1 MLFTSNWHDWEKKM
15 SGEDNSDNNNEQV
28 PNENDERLFSEMLV
42 SQPILDID
50 KQYLS
55 ELGVDSEMF
64 RCISQLQDEFNLSDK
79 RNKEIFN
86 TPELLEI
93 TNAQRE
99 VNEMGSIKFSDSFLL
114 PIGEDIDHVELRN
127 YREQSLAL
135 LTEIRNNTANL
146 TDLINLIS
154 DNSEKQD
161 TIIQVLS
168 EILGIATAK
177 SKEELDQKL
186 AQTIEK
192 IKNTIEAGELISKL
206 IFYSITVFSTVSKNF

>member
-114 PIGEDIDHVELRN
+114 PIGEDIDHVEQRN